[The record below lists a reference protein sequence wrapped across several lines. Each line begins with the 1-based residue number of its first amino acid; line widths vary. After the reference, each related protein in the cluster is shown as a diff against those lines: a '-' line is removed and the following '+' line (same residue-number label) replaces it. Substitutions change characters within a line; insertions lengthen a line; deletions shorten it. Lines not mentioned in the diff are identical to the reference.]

1 MKSIAAAIAFFAI
14 AAVSAQTN
22 MLSITSPLAGTV
34 YTAGQNA
41 VAAWTI
47 NPAVSTISQIVLVQ
61 GPATALQPVVI
72 IGTTVDASF
81 GQWPW
86 SIPQATAPGTDYALE
101 FGASPNISYSGFFT
115 IQAATG
121 TAAAY
126 SAPASTS
133 VADSSAIV
141 TASAVS
147 NSAVATP
154 DVTPDATTDATAAS
168 TVAAGSSAASSAPA
182 ATTSS
187 GSGVLKTGVF
197 GAGLAAGVAVLLL

>member
-61 GPATALQPVVI
+61 GPATALQPVVT

-86 SIPQATAPGTDYALE
+86 TIPQATAPGTDYALE

-133 VADSSAIV
+133 VADTSAIV

-147 NSAVATP
+147 NSAVAI
-154 DVTPDATTDATAAS
+154 PDATTDATAAS